1 MCWFPFEKV
10 REEFAAFNGKKRVA
24 KDPEVTLIL
33 LTLLI
38 VFTTMRFT
46 LDADPLVR
54 HKGTSVLDVVQW
66 AMINVVVVHDLCYAE
81 GETIIR
87 EHRGGEG
94 PRNSTKFLIP
104 TLRAPLNLHARSL
117 KTSRH
122 HVCGSTKRAAEY
134 VQ

>member
-1 MCWFPFEKV
+1 MCWFPFEEL
-10 REEFAAFNGKKRVA
+10 REESSAFNNEKRVA
-24 KDPEVTLIL
+24 KDPEVTLIP

-46 LDADPLVR
+46 LVGYKA
-54 HKGTSVLDVVQW
+54 TSVLDVVQW